1 MPLELPDNLKSL
13 AAGLDAPAGRASA
26 SPEADSLPTLDG
38 TDFEPFAELGRG
50 GMGVVHAALA
60 VRTSAAFA
68 QNACT
73 PASRRMG
80 ERYAQSNASH
90 APSRSPGIVAS
101 RVPAAVGTPAMRP
114 LFASRVA
121 RMLGFW

>member
-1 MPLELPDNLKSL
+1 MPSELPDNLKSL
-13 AAGLDAPAGRASA
+13 AAGLDALAGRASA

-68 QNACT
+68 QNACARF
-73 PASRRMG
+73 PANGGTVRAVERLTRAIAFTGHRGLPRSGGGRDSCHAASFVMG
-80 ERYAQSNASH
+80 
-90 APSRSPGIVAS
+90 
-101 RVPAAVGTPAMRP
+101 
-114 LFASRVA
+114 
-121 RMLGFW
+121 

>member
-1 MPLELPDNLKSL
+1 MLSELPDNLKSL

-26 SPEADSLPTLDG
+26 SSKADSLPTLDG
-38 TDFEPFAELGRG
+38 ADFEPFAELGRG

-60 VRTSAAFA
+60 ARTSAAFA

-80 ERYAQSNASH
+80 ERYAHSNASH
-90 APSRSPGIVAS
+90 APSRLPGTGH
-101 RVPAAVGTPAMRP
+101 RGRP
-114 LFASRVA
+114 TFR
-121 RMLGFW
+121 RR

>member
-13 AAGLDAPAGRASA
+13 AAGLDALAGRASA

-60 VRTSAAFA
+60 ARTSAAFA

-90 APSRSPGIVAS
+90 APSRLPGIVAS
-101 RVPAAVGTPAMRP
+101 RVPAVVGTPAMRP

>member
-1 MPLELPDNLKSL
+1 MPSELPDNLKSF
-13 AAGLDAPAGRASA
+13 AARLDALAGRASA

-38 TDFEPFAELGRG
+38 TDFEPFAELGRC

-80 ERYAQSNASH
+80 NGTRNRTPRTRHRVHRASW
-90 APSRSPGIVAS
+90 SPAF
-101 RVPAAVGTPAMRP
+101 RR
-114 LFASRVA
+114 R
-121 RMLGFW
+121 